1 MSHAHELQSISD
13 DELLRRLSDLLSQS
27 RRVESDLVAH
37 IGEVDGRRLYAREA
51 SSSMFAYCTEVLHLS
66 EHEAYLRITAAR
78 ASRKHPMLLEMLSDG
93 RLHLTAIGMLAPH
106 LTEGN
111 REMLL
116 ARACHK
122 SKRQIEELL
131 AELSPKPD
139 VPAGIRKLP
148 AGSAKTKPPMPLVE
162 LGPERRLTGHSL
174 ATPFNDAN
182 ARPDLA
188 LLGPDR
194 VTFLP
199 TPLPAPSMPPVQR
212 AVVEPLSPARC
223 KIQLTGSAE
232 LRDKLERLQALLH
245 ADLAAVIEVAVTE
258 KLERLE
264 SKRYGETKTPRKN
277 LEQADTSPRSRYVP
291 APVKRAIRKRD
302 GNQCRFVNERG
313 RRCTEQRGLEF
324 HHHDPFG
331 RGGDHNHENIT
342 LMCRVHNTLLAERD
356 YGKEVMKKYRGHGSR
371 VSEPAPIYYPIAP
384 FQLRDWG

>member
-37 IGEVDGRRLYAREA
+37 IAEVDERRLYARQA
-51 SSSMFAYCTEVLHLS
+51 ASSMFVYCTERLNLS

-93 RLHLTAIGMLAPH
+93 RLHLTAIGMLTPH
-106 LTEGN
+106 LTEVN
-111 REMLL
+111 REKLL

-131 AELSPKPD
+131 VELSPKPD
-139 VPAGIRKLP
+139 VPAVIRKLP
-148 AGSAKTKPPMPLVE
+148 NVSAKTMPPMPPVE
-162 LGPERRLTGHSL
+162 LGPE
-174 ATPFNDAN
+174 
-182 ARPDLA
+182 
-188 LLGPDR
+188 R

-199 TPLPAPSMPPVQR
+199 TPAPGLSMPPAQR
-212 AVVEPLSPARC
+212 PVLEPLSPARY

-245 ADLAAVIEVAVTE
+245 SDLAAVIEVAVTE

-264 SKRYGETKTPRKN
+264 SKRYGQTKTPRKT
-277 LEQADTSPRSRYVP
+277 LEQTDTSPRSRYVP
-291 APVKRAIRKRD
+291 AAVKRSVRKRD
-302 GNQCRFVNERG
+302 GNQCRFVNEQG
-313 RRCTEQRGLEF
+313 RRCTERRGLEF
-324 HHHDPFG
+324 HHRDPFG
-331 RGGDHNHENIT
+331 RGGDHDPEKMS

-356 YGKEVMKKYRGHGSR
+356 YGKEKMKKYRGNGSR
-371 VSEPAPIYYPIAP
+371 VSEPAPIYYPIEP
-384 FQLRDWG
+384 LELRDWG